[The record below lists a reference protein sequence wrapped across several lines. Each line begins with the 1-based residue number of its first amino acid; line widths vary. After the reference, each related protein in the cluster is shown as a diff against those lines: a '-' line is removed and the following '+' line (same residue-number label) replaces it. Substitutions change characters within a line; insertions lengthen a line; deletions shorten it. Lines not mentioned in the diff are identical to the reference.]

1 MRIDYRGAPDDVAAY
16 LDVDRERFEAAF
28 GYWVITVPKRYGFV
42 TPGFLHLTPE
52 TAWYPVSGVPPGAAF
67 PAAGRRDYTR
77 FRLSV
82 EAPRGWTVFSQGE
95 ARVDTTAAGRRY
107 RFESGPLPGISL
119 TAGEYER
126 RQVEVD
132 GVAYGLAVRPG
143 HAYFDAYLDS
153 LAPALPGVI
162 RELRADYE
170 AALGLEYLYPRLSLV
185 EVPLQAWS
193 YRRLW
198 TIARESAPPEIVFLP
213 EMGTLCEAGDFRR
226 LKRRSRRSQERA
238 NQAESAQDLQA
249 GYLRAF
255 VEVDL
260 TGTRHLG
267 WSPLDP
273 ALRGRYRL
281 LPQFVAYA
289 THLSSPRWPV
299 LNAALESWFELGLTP
314 PQNPWSRRWSGLTR
328 EERANLTLQ
337 ERSLRELLEA
347 PEEAGEEGLEAVVE
361 AKARQLLLGFA
372 AAAGP
377 ERFDREM
384 TAFLRRHRGRPAS
397 EADLLAML
405 EGLAAAGAEARLD
418 DWFGGTGL
426 PGYEI
431 GGADS
436 WLVRQGE
443 RTRTQ
448 VELTVS
454 NPTEVDG
461 AVEVGLRLRGAER
474 EHWSDRGAGP
484 EHRRMVAV
492 PAGSRKRV
500 GLVVDAPAAELL
512 VDTFVSRNLPA
523 LVRVPLPEGRL
534 RRGAEPFDGER
545 PEPPEEGPEGEL
557 VVDNE
562 DPGFEVLGVE
572 EPNWLR
578 RRIADLFDLEADA
591 VPYVGFRMWSP
602 PGTWEAATDPGFHG
616 RFVLSG
622 HFKRAGDGRSR
633 VSWRAEIAEEGR
645 YDLFYHIDGSVDQRR
660 WLGPGHAQ
668 ELNFLVHHQDGV
680 EPASLDMSAAEEGW
694 NLLGTYPLAAGPAHV
709 ELTDRGPERTVVA
722 DAVKWARR

>member
-1 MRIDYRGAPDDVAAY
+1 M
-16 LDVDRERFEAAF
+16 
-28 GYWVITVPKRYGFV
+28 
-42 TPGFLHLTPE
+42 
-52 TAWYPVSGVPPGAAF
+52 
-67 PAAGRRDYTR
+67 
-77 FRLSV
+77 
-82 EAPRGWTVFSQGE
+82 
-95 ARVDTTAAGRRY
+95 
-107 RFESGPLPGISL
+107 
-119 TAGEYER
+119 
-126 RQVEVD
+126 
-132 GVAYGLAVRPG
+132 
-143 HAYFDAYLDS
+143 
-153 LAPALPGVI
+153 
-162 RELRADYE
+162 
-170 AALGLEYLYPRLSLV
+170 

-226 LKRRSRRSQERA
+226 LKRRSRRRQERA

-273 ALRGRYRL
+273 SLRGRYRL
-281 LPQFVAYA
+281 LPQFVAHA

-299 LNAALESWFELGLTP
+299 LNAALESWFELGLAP

-337 ERSLRELLEA
+337 ERSLRQLLEA
-347 PEEAGEEGLEAVVE
+347 PEEAGEEGLETVVE

-377 ERFDREM
+377 ERFRPGDDRLP
-384 TAFLRRHRGRPAS
+384 AAPPRPAGVGGRPAGDAGGARGRRRGPPGGLVRRHR
-397 EADLLAML
+397 
-405 EGLAAAGAEARLD
+405 AARVRDRRRRLVAGA
-418 DWFGGTGL
+418 
-426 PGYEI
+426 PGRAHSDP
-431 GGADS
+431 GGAD
-436 WLVRQGE
+436 
-443 RTRTQ
+443 
-448 VELTVS
+448 
-454 NPTEVDG
+454 
-461 AVEVGLRLRGAER
+461 GLQPHRGGRRRRGRSPPPGAER
-474 EHWSDRGAGP
+474 DHWSDRGAGP

-492 PAGSRKRV
+492 PAASRKRV

-645 YDLFYHIDGSVDQRR
+645 YDLFYHVDGSVDQRR